1 MFQLVLFQLTQSH
14 NNLKNNLETQMKK
27 VEECLIENKKV
38 LDKKILVDV
47 IVKNLVFLVFFY
59 YPLIEE

>member
-47 IVKNLVFLVFFY
+47 S
-59 YPLIEE
+59 